1 MKENLKKYTLKI
13 LKPKK
18 IVYIYT
24 VKIEFYTMVKKN
36 KPDNNIK
43 NHISTT
49 YKSLELEDDIT
60 KPIETPPKKGN
71 SYHQDKVLTKETKI
85 DSVSL
90 KTDLNKA
97 TTSKRGTNKLP
108 VVKEP
113 FVSYSL
119 KLTSEDSGID
129 RGLSQG
135 RHNRDF
141 TIILSEAADK
151 PEAQMMPLE
160 KMSIVRIGVSKK
172 DLEGLKE
179 KTALDYDKLAKALSV
194 TRATLINKKRE
205 EKFNASLSERIVGLA
220 DIYSY
225 GYEVFE
231 DGERFNQWMFRPNRA
246 LGGQA
251 PYDLIDNQFGREEIR
266 NIIGRIEYG
275 VYS

>member
-1 MKENLKKYTLKI
+1 
-13 LKPKK
+13 
-18 IVYIYT
+18 
-24 VKIEFYTMVKKN
+24 MVKKTKLYASKKDHPLSPYESHKLN
-36 KPDNNIK
+36 KP
-43 NHISTT
+43 T
-49 YKSLELEDDIT
+49 KS
-60 KPIETPPKKGN
+60 IETASEKGYSN
-71 SYHQDKVLTKETKI
+71 HQGKDLTKGTKTGSISYNSDPNETII
-85 DSVSL
+85 DKSS
-90 KTDLNKA
+90 NK
-97 TTSKRGTNKLP
+97 KLP
-108 VVKEP
+108 VVKES
-113 FVSYSL
+113 FVSYSQ
-119 KLTSEDSGID
+119 KLTSTDLETN
-129 RGLSQG
+129 RGLSQDTYKI
-135 RHNRDF
+135 NF
-141 TIILSEAADK
+141 TIILSDAAHK
-151 PEAQMMPLE
+151 PESQMMPLE
-160 KMSIVRIGVSKK
+160 KMSIVRNGVSKK

>member
-1 MKENLKKYTLKI
+1 
-13 LKPKK
+13 
-18 IVYIYT
+18 
-24 VKIEFYTMVKKN
+24 MVKRN
-36 KPDNNIK
+36 NPDNNKKDPIPAP
-43 NHISTT
+43 
-49 YKSLELEDDIT
+49 YKSLKLADTT
-60 KPIETPPKKGN
+60 KSVEIPPKKGTF
-71 SYHQDKVLTKETKI
+71 YQKDKGLTKGTNT
-85 DSVSL
+85 DPVSL
-90 KTDLNKA
+90 KTEPNKTK
-97 TTSKRGTNKLP
+97 TTKPGTNRLP

-129 RGLSQG
+129 RGLSPG
-135 RHNRDF
+135 NFNRDF
-141 TIILSEAADK
+141 TIILSDAAHK
-151 PEAQMMPLE
+151 PESHMMPLE
-160 KMSIVRIGVSKK
+160 KMSIVRTGVSKK

-179 KTALDYDKLAKALSV
+179 KAALDYDKLAKALSV